1 MDGEGGG
8 SPGDDGCC
16 VLKERQRGEPMDDG
30 RGALEAG
37 SPGQRINGVGVSVL
51 NSFELVKMMGD
62 GCEVWQIG
70 GLGLDDGA

>member
-1 MDGEGGG
+1 MLCHE
-8 SPGDDGCC
+8 
-16 VLKERQRGEPMDDG
+16 ERQHGEPMAGD
-30 RGALEAG
+30 RGALKAE